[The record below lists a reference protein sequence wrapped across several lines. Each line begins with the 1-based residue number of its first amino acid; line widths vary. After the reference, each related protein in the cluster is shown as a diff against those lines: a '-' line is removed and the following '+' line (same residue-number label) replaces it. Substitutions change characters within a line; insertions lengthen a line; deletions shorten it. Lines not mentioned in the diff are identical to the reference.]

1 MKVSNLKDL
10 SVSLSDTSVLII
22 NAGSSSIKM
31 SLFSMPSEKLLATGV
46 ADRIGQQEVTLKWNI
61 EGSPRQIDLGA
72 ATHQQAIAEM
82 LDILFDAIDKTTI
95 AAVGH
100 RIVHGGERFV
110 APSRLDESV
119 ITEIQSLSHLAP
131 LHNPANLSGVDAAM
145 QHLPGVPHVAVFD
158 TAFHH
163 GMPRHAF
170 MYAVPYAWYREH
182 GVRRYGFHGTSHH
195 YVAQQAAA
203 MLNRP
208 FNDCRLITVHLG
220 NGCSAAA
227 IAGGIS
233 IDTTMGMTPMEGL
246 VMGTRCGDID
256 PGLHE
261 YMARES
267 GNSLEIITDTLNH
280 QSGLLGLSGI
290 SNDMRTLLA
299 AADEGDERA
308 ILAVELFCY
317 RLAKS
322 LAGLAVA
329 LERVDAIVFTGGIGE
344 HAVEIRSKSMSQL
357 KLLGVKLDEQMNQD
371 HGNLSDGM
379 ISSLDSA
386 FPVLVV
392 ATSEEKMIAR
402 YLLDH
407 LDPEESVS

>member
-1 MKVSNLKDL
+1 MKDISI
-10 SVSLSDTSVLII
+10 SDTSVLVI

-31 SLFSMPSEKLLATGV
+31 SLFAMPSEQLLASGV
-46 ADRIGQQEVTLKWNI
+46 ADRIGQQDVMLKWNI
-61 EGSPRQIDLGA
+61 EGSPRQVDLGE
-72 ATHQQAIAEM
+72 ATHKQAIAEM
-82 LDILFDAIDKTTI
+82 LDLLFDAVDKTTI

-110 APSRLDESV
+110 KPARLNEIV
-119 ITEIQSLSHLAP
+119 IAEIQSLSHLAP

-145 QHLPGVPHVAVFD
+145 QHLPDVPHVAVFD

-163 GMPRHAF
+163 GMPEHAY

-195 YVAQQAAA
+195 YVGQQAAA
-203 MLNRP
+203 MLKRP
-208 FNDCRLITVHLG
+208 FHDCRLITVHLG

-267 GNSLEIITDTLNH
+267 GNSLEIITDALNH

-299 AADEGDERA
+299 AAEEGDERA
-308 ILAVELFCY
+308 ILAVDLFCY

-329 LERVDAIVFTGGIGE
+329 LERVDAIAFTGGIGE
-344 HAVEIRSKSMSQL
+344 HAVDIRSKCIGQL
-357 KLLGVKLDEQMNQD
+357 KLLGIKLDEQMNQD
-371 HGNLSDGM
+371 HGKLSDGM
-379 ISSLDSA
+379 ISSSDSV

>member
-1 MKVSNLKDL
+1 
-10 SVSLSDTSVLII
+10 
-22 NAGSSSIKM
+22 
-31 SLFSMPSEKLLATGV
+31 
-46 ADRIGQQEVTLKWNI
+46 
-61 EGSPRQIDLGA
+61 
-72 ATHQQAIAEM
+72 
-82 LDILFDAIDKTTI
+82 
-95 AAVGH
+95 
-100 RIVHGGERFV
+100 
-110 APSRLDESV
+110 
-119 ITEIQSLSHLAP
+119 HLAP
-131 LHNPANLSGVDAAM
+131 LHNPANLSGVAAAM
-145 QHLPGVPHVAVFD
+145 QHLPDVPHIAVFD

-163 GMPRHAF
+163 AMPEHAF

-195 YVAQQAAA
+195 YVGQQAAA
-203 MLNRP
+203 ILNLP
-208 FNDCRLITVHLG
+208 FKECRLITVHLG

-227 IAGGIS
+227 IADGVS

-267 GNSLEIITDTLNH
+267 GNSLEIITDALNH

-290 SNDMRTLLA
+290 SNDMRTLLTA
-299 AADEGDERA
+299 AEEGDERA
-308 ILAVELFCY
+308 VLAVDIFCY

-322 LAGLAVA
+322 LAGLAVT
-329 LERVDAIVFTGGIGE
+329 LDRVDAIVFTGGIGE
-344 HAVEIRSKSMSQL
+344 HAADIRSKAVRQL
-357 KLLGVKLDEQMNQD
+357 TLLGVELDEQANQED
-371 HGNLSDGM
+371 GKSSKGM

-392 ATSEEKMIAR
+392 ATNEEKMIAR

-407 LDPEESVS
+407 LEPEESLS